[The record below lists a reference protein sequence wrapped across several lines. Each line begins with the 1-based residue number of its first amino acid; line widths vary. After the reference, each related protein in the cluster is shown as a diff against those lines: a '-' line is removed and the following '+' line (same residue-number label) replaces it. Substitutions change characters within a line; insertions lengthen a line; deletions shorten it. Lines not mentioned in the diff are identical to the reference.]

1 MSEMLNA
8 SHKKEINEAY
18 FHLSTAP
25 RIFNNQLGGFTHRL
39 KGKFK
44 HETIPCKLSSS
55 ACRELEEYI
64 YSFPTKN
71 TDSDLEMLC
80 LNCTFT

>member
-25 RIFNNQLGGFTHRL
+25 RIFNNQLIGRFHTPSER
-39 KGKFK
+39 KIQ
-44 HETIPCKLSSS
+44 T
-55 ACRELEEYI
+55 
-64 YSFPTKN
+64 TKQFLV
-71 TDSDLEMLC
+71 S
-80 LNCTFT
+80 